1 MNRISRSLE
10 TDHILHAQQKQT
22 ISLIKKSQSRELQQ
36 MNKNVI
42 ILSKKNIII
51 NIIIIYSVSFLFIF
65 SEHTS
70 KASYSERARQQLM
83 PKCRNHQTHSTKC
96 NTTAK
101 ANTNKRGAIR
111 VLSLN
116 TNVCTLDTK
125 ILYIQP
131 TSLQSLQKAYNLNLD
146 IIYPSLS

>member
-1 MNRISRSLE
+1 MNRISGSLD
-10 TDHILHAQQKQT
+10 TLILHAQQKQT

-51 NIIIIYSVSFLFIF
+51 DIIIIYSVSFLFIF